1 MSRIPAARA
10 LGLAVVAALALAACK
25 GKGSNDTLA
34 DGATDK
40 PTANNGSTSVGPGAP
55 PVSSADPAMGNGAT
69 GVPGNAGAAAPGPM
83 LVLVPDG
90 PHGPYLTNAAGNAL
104 YYVEGDNDGR
114 KCVGPCAQTWP
125 PVTVETQQPTGAAG
139 LQGAAISVIT
149 RPDGTRQVTFEG
161 HPLYRY
167 AADAGIGQIN
177 GDGVKD
183 KFGSWHVVMPGA
195 GGGSSDTGSTGA
207 TAPAGGSN
215 GG

>member
-10 LGLAVVAALALAACK
+10 LGLAVIAALALAACK

-34 DGATDK
+34 DGATDANSAATGA
-40 PTANNGSTSVGPGAP
+40 TATGPGAP
-55 PVSSADPAMGNGAT
+55 PVSPADPVASTGAT

-104 YYVEGDNDGR
+104 YYVEGDEDGR
-114 KCVGPCAQTWP
+114 KCVGPCIQSWP
-125 PVTVETQQPTGAAG
+125 PVLADTQQPTGAAG

-167 AADAGIGQIN
+167 AADAGVGQAN

-183 KFGSWHVVMPGA
+183 KFGSWHVAMPGA
-195 GGGSSDTGSTGA
+195 GGDSSDAAAAGA
-207 TAPAGGSN
+207 TSPSGN
-215 GG
+215 